1 MNNNY
6 FPKIYSYYPWD
17 YALERLEHLGL
28 ALNLVCGSDQ
38 GIGKREY
45 LSDDF
50 VPTPAV
56 LMSVTTDLGGL
67 NISHLYFQL

>member
-1 MNNNY
+1 MKEY
-6 FPKIYSYYPWD
+6 IPSCP
-17 YALERLEHLGL
+17 ALGL

-56 LMSVTTDLGGL
+56 LMSVTTDLGVGTPR
-67 NISHLYFQL
+67 FRTDVVT